1 MILRS
6 ALVAATAGYLLAA
19 VSLACAAASG
29 EEDTLAGAAEK
40 VRAAKIRD
48 AALRSIDA
56 SVASLA
62 DRLATP
68 EAQAVDMLE
77 NPGSHRVLAE
87 SRGLLRKKEHE
98 RLRDAFREQLEA
110 FAEDRRADLPPGWVD
125 EVMTH
130 ERSRV
135 DATVDRLLDERFD
148 ALYEKA
154 RRRAVRVQR
163 SHLEEIVYPDG
174 ADVEDLAGPA
184 DQFVRVRPRDIA
196 GYVTTPNGQALVD
209 DHLAAITAD
218 GALFEENEAILEEQ
232 QRAAVRDAL
241 VLLWRQLRLV
251 HLAEPE
257 DTRERSAIAARI
269 VSDLEQLATEAEE
282 VSGTSYG
289 VFPSANS
296 FAAKRAETLEV
307 QGFERFLEEQLD
319 PGAGCPAL
327 PEERVLRDVEPSFD
341 KVPADLAAHERQLK
355 QTLLGPTNQF
365 VVDAY
370 ARLLDDVEA
379 REEFRQRLQGMLRE
393 EAKVGRLL
401 DGGFTTCLRK
411 PLQKRREELAA
422 EELAARL
429 PAVENFSL
437 ELTDSQLRGIES
449 SPLGALDAPALA
461 GSEGLRMEESRARY
475 ESHMQQ
481 LIAEARDVLWRQKAL
496 TRSPE
501 RKGSFV
507 ERIEADSDRSEGR
520 KASWQQAYETSLL
533 DAWREVRT
541 EELLKRSDG
550 EPYRPDKYD
559 RVLDPVSEIIE
570 EIITLEFGRT
580 VQAVGPPS
588 ETDTSKAESSQSM
601 AGAAGSHGAAVGQD
615 GAGGSGEAPGQQDE
629 GKEDSQLASRQGE
642 AKEEGSGGSGG
653 SGGGAKPPSSEG
665 EAPQEGSGGGGAGG
679 GSGGSGG
686 GGVDCTPLLA
696 RCNQANQVCYEALV
710 GCRRDQATC
719 NEGIT
724 RCHTAKELCE
734 QLWRDSAELE
744 ARAPEHH
751 HQRHR
756 HHIRAVSSHLRS
768 VSYDRRS
775 LIRHAGD
782 IEPFGLNADP

>member
-6 ALVAATAGYLLAA
+6 ALVAATVGYLLAT
-19 VSLACAAASG
+19 VTLACAAASG

-62 DRLATP
+62 ERLATP
-68 EAQAVDMLE
+68 EAQAVDMLAD
-77 NPGSHRVLAE
+77 PGSHRVLAE

-110 FAEDRRADLPPGWVD
+110 FARDRRADLPAGWVD

-130 ERSRV
+130 ERSHV
-135 DATVDRLLDERFD
+135 DATVDRLLDEKFD

-163 SHLEEIVYPDG
+163 SHLEEIVYPES
-174 ADVEDLAGPA
+174 ADVEALAGPA
-184 DQFVRVRPRDIA
+184 DEFVRVRPRDIA

-232 QRAAVRDAL
+232 QRTAIRDAL

-257 DTRERSAIAARI
+257 GTRERSAIAARI
-269 VSDLEQLATEAEE
+269 VSDLKRLATEAEK

-289 VFPSANS
+289 VFPSAMS
-296 FAAKRAETLEV
+296 SAAERAQRLEV
-307 QGFERFLEEQLD
+307 QGFEKFLKEQLD

-327 PEERVLRDVEPSFD
+327 PQERVLKDVESSFD

-355 QTLLGPTNQF
+355 QALFGPTEQF

-370 ARLLDDVEA
+370 AGLLDDVEA
-379 REEFRQRLQGMLRE
+379 RGEFRQRLQSILRE
-393 EAKVGRLL
+393 EAKAGRLL
-401 DGGFTTCLRK
+401 DEGFMACLRK

-422 EELAARL
+422 QELAARL
-429 PAVENFSL
+429 PAVEDFSL
-437 ELTDSQLRGIES
+437 ELTDSALRGIES
-449 SPLGALDAPALA
+449 SPLGALDAPAFPKP
-461 GSEGLRMEESRARY
+461 EDLRMEESRARY
-475 ESHMQQ
+475 ESHRQQ
-481 LIAEARDVLWRQKAL
+481 LIDEARDVLWRQKAL

-501 RKGSFV
+501 RKESFV
-507 ERIEADSDRSEGR
+507 ERIGADSDRSEER
-520 KASWQQAYETSLL
+520 KAFWQQAYESSLL

-559 RVLDPVSEIIE
+559 RVLGPVSEMIE

-580 VQAVGPPS
+580 VQAAGPPS
-588 ETDTSKAESSQSM
+588 ETDTSKAQPSQSM
-601 AGAAGSHGAAVGQD
+601 AGAAQSQGAAVGQHD
-615 GAGGSGEAPGQQDE
+615 ARGLAEASGQQA
-629 GKEDSQLASRQGE
+629 GSKEDNQLAGRQGE
-642 AKEEGSGGSGG
+642 AKEEG
-653 SGGGAKPPSSEG
+653 
-665 EAPQEGSGGGGAGG
+665 GGAGG
-679 GSGGSGG
+679 GGRGSGGSS
-686 GGVDCTPLLA
+686 VDCTPLLA

-710 GCRRDQATC
+710 GCKKDPAAC

-734 QLWRDSAELE
+734 QLWRDSAALE

-751 HQRHR
+751 DQHHR
-756 HHIRAVSSHLRS
+756 DHVRAVGSHLRS
-768 VSYDRRS
+768 VGDDPRS
-775 LIRHAGD
+775 LIRQAGG
-782 IEPFGLNADP
+782 IELFGSNADR